1 VLGWKL
7 GMVGVTA
14 AVAAFIAGRLAGNLY
29 LIRPCIRMLG
39 DASATPSSPHPF
51 GSDGPPRSDVA

>member
-7 GMVGVTA
+7 GMVGATA

-39 DASATPSSPHPF
+39 DASASR
-51 GSDGPPRSDVA
+51 PRHRRGGAG